1 MEGKNSTEDHN
12 FEIRVALVG
21 YVSVGKSTVINAL
34 LGDQFSE
41 VSMRR
46 TTAGFNHFRVS
57 QKSASSTSTSTSVA
71 ETITET
77 GIKTET
83 GGEGEKIRDEANK
96 GEGGK
101 ASTSTSTS
109 TSTKRSSAE
118 ETHAII
124 SKDNGTIRSDEKE
137 SQSQSQSS
145 IVLEKFFDIE
155 VDEAIC
161 DMRNDTKL
169 VLIDIPGINEADSSK
184 KYKEYVEQK
193 WDSFD
198 CVCVVMDA
206 MAGVNTLEQVE
217 LLKFVHQNNQTL
229 KRIPTIVL
237 GNKVDDPTD
246 EDTLTLVEETREKTI
261 EIFGQGC
268 TEKSLQSLLDAA
280 NNGNFY
286 AGEQTKKNNQKQKGR
301 NKNKSNKNK
310 NSDDDEAVF
319 IPISAK
325 NAFIYR
331 KARHL
336 TLDIFHEFDRDV
348 MEKIGRDEV
357 GRKWKKMST
366 EEKVTVIREAISDP
380 KEYKE
385 RLAGTNFDNFLTIL
399 TYFIGGC
406 DAQHHLLTSQI
417 DVALKMMMSYNYD
430 NESSITESIHD
441 IFKKSKIIGQTSTD
455 DLKDTFWRVY
465 DQCEDNSFDKVEKE
479 LEPKF
484 LQRPMMELERYHK
497 LAVIL
502 KWDKELKIISKRMQ
516 GLLRRSFSLVI
527 RKKECWSMSGFLDDL
542 HPNDH
547 WTKPDKVQWTNLS
560 PHDWITILFS
570 IVLASRNIEVS
581 QSFGREIRSIEGS
594 LLHLRMHY
602 EPTMVTLI
610 NNQYP
615 YGETE
620 VESQWVYN
628 QACHAMD
635 ESSNIKD
642 AIIKLEMPEDLS
654 NPCHWGYIAWK
665 YVHISRSIDISK

>member
-1 MEGKNSTEDHN
+1 MDNKP

-21 YVSVGKSTVINAL
+21 YVSVGKSTVLNAL
-34 LGDQFSE
+34 LGDKYSE
-41 VSMRR
+41 VNMRR
-46 TTAGFNHFRVS
+46 TTAGVNCFRIL
-57 QKSASSTSTSTSVA
+57 QPDDDDEDNDEDTTCTHQNNDDKR
-71 ETITET
+71 EPKRR
-77 GIKTET
+77 KTD
-83 GGEGEKIRDEANK
+83 GRKDDDEGEALIKSK
-96 GEGGK
+96 
-101 ASTSTSTS
+101 SW
-109 TSTKRSSAE
+109 SAE
-118 ETHAII
+118 ATHAEI
-124 SKDNGTIRSDEKE
+124 SRNNQILRSNADSSESVENIVKEQCFTIRVEKP
-137 SQSQSQSS
+137 
-145 IVLEKFFDIE
+145 
-155 VDEAIC
+155 IC
-161 DMRNDTKL
+161 KMRKDTQL
-169 VLIDIPGINEADSSK
+169 VLIDIPGMNEADSSK
-184 KYKEYVEQK
+184 KYKEYVKSK
-193 WDSFD
+193 WETFD
-198 CVCVVMDA
+198 CICLVMDA
-206 MAGVNTLEQVE
+206 MAGVNTQEQVE
-217 LLKFVHQNNQTL
+217 LLKFVEENNRKWKNT
-229 KRIPTIVL
+229 PTIIL
-237 GNKVDDPTD
+237 GNKVDDP
-246 EDTLTLVEETREKTI
+246 EDFDTHVLVNEAREKAT
-261 EIFGQGC
+261 EIFGLAC
-268 TEKSLQSLLDAA
+268 SKEKLKELLDIAK
-280 NNGNFY
+280 NCEYNKQN
-286 AGEQTKKNNQKQKGR
+286 TKK
-301 NKNKSNKNK
+301 
-310 NSDDDEAVF
+310 AVF
-319 IPISAK
+319 IPISAM

-665 YVHISRSIDISK
+665 YVHISRSIDISKIKRE